1 MFLAHLFVSL
11 LSSFRNSSYGREQK
25 DWRKNSDTE
34 KQPRACVPPKTS
46 VWMIK
51 LVLNI
56 QAEFSALGVRN
67 GHSYS
72 CCNAFPHSISR
83 NCKYLLVSWEHGDN
97 FQFSERSIFCVPAS
111 CQECL
116 AALLSLEC
124 PPSCAE
130 AASSMYAMYA
140 TMCASM
146 YVCRGFTMLPK
157 ACPMSVPQ
165 GLQSW
170 GGG

>member
-1 MFLAHLFVSL
+1 
-11 LSSFRNSSYGREQK
+11 
-25 DWRKNSDTE
+25 
-34 KQPRACVPPKTS
+34 
-46 VWMIK
+46 MIK

-97 FQFSERSIFCVPAS
+97 FQFSERSTFCVPAS

-130 AASSMYAMYA
+130 AASS
-140 TMCASM
+140 SM
-146 YVCRGFTMLPK
+146 LCMLPCVLPCLYVEGSRCSPKRVPCQFLK
-157 ACPMSVPQ
+157 AHNPGVGGSGSHTLASLNAVQNLSGVLCSAFHLMSR
-165 GLQSW
+165 
-170 GGG
+170 